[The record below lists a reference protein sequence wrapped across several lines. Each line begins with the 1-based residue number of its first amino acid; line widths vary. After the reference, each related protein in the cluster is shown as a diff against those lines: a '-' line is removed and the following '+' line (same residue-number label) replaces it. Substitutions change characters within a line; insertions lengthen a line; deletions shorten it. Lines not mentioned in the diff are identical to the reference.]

1 MSRPPNAAPELTPD
15 RRALADSLELF
26 VEGMLGSH
34 PPGPEPVLIT
44 LPVVPDAAVAAELRR
59 RYLSAGWPRVTV
71 GRLPNGGDPFIQLER
86 TLDVLLGETA

>member
-1 MSRPPNAAPELTPD
+1 MPRTPNASPELTSD
-15 RRALADSLELF
+15 RIALVESLELF

-34 PPGPEPVLIT
+34 PPGPEPIFLT

-86 TLDVLLGETA
+86 TFDVLLGETA